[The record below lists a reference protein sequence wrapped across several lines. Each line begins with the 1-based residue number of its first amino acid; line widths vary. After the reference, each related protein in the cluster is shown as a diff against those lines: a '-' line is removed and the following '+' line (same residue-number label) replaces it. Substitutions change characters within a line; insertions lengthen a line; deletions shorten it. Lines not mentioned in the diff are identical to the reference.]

1 MSAVTAHAEFLA
13 QRRAYIG
20 GTDIAAITG
29 VSPWAS
35 PLSVYLDKTAPGKSD
50 DSDSLPMRRGLA
62 LERFI
67 ADEFERAKPGTVTYH
82 PAPIVRTDWGFPAGA
97 SIDRY
102 IATAEHPRTPTA
114 VLECKTAFSFQSARQ
129 WQAPDPGKHIEE
141 GDLPDSY
148 YVQVQWYLAV
158 TGLDWAYGAADTGK
172 DSLTIVPIHADP
184 PVQERLIEAGREF
197 WQQHV
202 ERGVAPEPIGTDAD
216 ADALLRMY
224 PDTIPEP
231 AVTIEDELAEVI
243 LSDYLAHKFK
253 AEAENREADTNKQ
266 RLQALMGEN
275 EQAVVGCWRLTWK
288 KQARTTID
296 TKRLKAERPDVAA
309 EFAKQS
315 ETRVFGTPKEITYD

>member
-1 MSAVTAHAEFLA
+1 MSAATAHAEFLA

-35 PLSVYLDKTAPGKSD
+35 PLSVYLDKTAPEKVD
-50 DSDSLPMRRGLA
+50 DKDSLPMRRGLA

-102 IATAEHPRTPTA
+102 IATIEHPRTPTA
-114 VLECKTAFSFQSARQ
+114 VLECKTAFSFQSSRQ
-129 WQAPDPGKHIEE
+129 WQAPDPLKGIEE

-148 YVQVQWYLAV
+148 FVQVQWYLAV
-158 TGLDWAYGAADTGK
+158 TGLTWAYGAADTGGPK
-172 DSLTIVPIHADP
+172 LTIVPIHANEL
-184 PVQERLIEAGREF
+184 VQARLIEAGRKF
-197 WQQHV
+197 WQEHV
-202 ERGVAPEPIGTDAD
+202 ERGVAPEPIGTEAD
-216 ADALLRMY
+216 ADALAHMW

-243 LSDYLAHKFK
+243 LSDYLAAKFK
-253 AEAENREADTNKQ
+253 AEEAKREADTNKQ

-275 EQAVVGCWRLTWK
+275 EQAVIGRWK
-288 KQARTTID
+288 LAWKRQERTTID
-296 TKRLKAERPDVAA
+296 TTRLKEERPDVAA
-309 EFAKQS
+309 EFAKTS
-315 ETRVFGTPKEITYD
+315 ESRVFAAPKEITA